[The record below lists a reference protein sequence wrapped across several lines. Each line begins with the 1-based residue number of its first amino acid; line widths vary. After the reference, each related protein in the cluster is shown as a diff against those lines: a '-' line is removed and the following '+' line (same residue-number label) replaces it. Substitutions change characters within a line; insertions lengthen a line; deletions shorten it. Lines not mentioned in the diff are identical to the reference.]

1 MVCYPAWERERSL
14 LLEITCKNTYIR
26 HCGCL
31 GRWVGRYYLS
41 HFHLI
46 TICTNLGKNKSSRGA
61 LNCQM
66 NSFWVAQLDQ
76 YFKLFWPVWQFS
88 WLNLEHTHSHNNDSG
103 TIVNITYWNIAL
115 LTNLVNVLVFLTLH
129 SVFLRYNCSSP
140 NHKYINHTC
149 GLSQVHLIVLN
160 KDDCKMN
167 ESFHT
172 LISRT
177 RKFNSTR

>member
-1 MVCYPAWERERSL
+1 MVCYPAWERE
-14 LLEITCKNTYIR
+14 
-26 HCGCL
+26 
-31 GRWVGRYYLS
+31 S
-41 HFHLI
+41 HFVQI
-46 TICTNLGKNKSSRGA
+46 
-61 LNCQM
+61 
-66 NSFWVAQLDQ
+66 WVKINPQEGLSTVKWIVFGLHNWLCRHRDQ

-149 GLSQVHLIVLN
+149 GLSQVHFIVLN